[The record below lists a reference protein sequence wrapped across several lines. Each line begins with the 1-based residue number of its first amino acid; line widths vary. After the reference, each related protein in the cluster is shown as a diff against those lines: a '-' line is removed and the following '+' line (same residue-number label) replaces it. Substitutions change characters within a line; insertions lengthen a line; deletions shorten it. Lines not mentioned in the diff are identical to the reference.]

1 MKKRRTLK
9 KSIVLLVPV
18 IMSLLLG
25 IGCGKSGNN
34 EETAGATPTN
44 AATAAPTNAVTAA
57 PTNAVTAAPANT
69 ATAAPTNAAV
79 ETPVTGGSQYFVVAD
94 ATGETTKV
102 DCSALVK
109 NEYVTCY
116 QVTTA
121 KDGKIVTQQI
131 VEEMPVSVDTAGADK
146 VEVAPVFFYKIGV
159 AGEKGTAGYDI
170 NLPAGSYD
178 FTVYN
183 TTSRCDV
190 YANDQ
195 ILVNNLLQNG
205 ATPNYYEAKDIVI
218 KEDKLT
224 ISTMDYSK
232 GHSAETMNL
241 SVRVVKSVT
250 VADRAQ
256 KVYVLGDSLVAIY
269 YNNGN
274 QTNNLLT
281 GWGQVLE
288 NYMTEDVD
296 VVNLA
301 NSGAWAMALY
311 ESAFTQIKGSAQKG
325 DILLLE
331 CGYNDSN
338 KNYTTEEEM
347 ITAVSNMITE
357 ARELGVEVILVSP
370 NASAHDY
377 GKSIKKTAVM
387 ASLAEKYNAPFINL
401 CELSYEFL
409 YELYGS
415 DTTVLTKVYNVSDT
429 LHSTYKGA
437 HKWASVVAGALYEM
451 GYKDMID
458 TEYIFSFFD
467 TVGNMISCNAV
478 GKEEEGYAVVT
489 FDANGQGS
497 GNKYRVVKVGATVP
511 EPVKPSA
518 AGVAFDG
525 WYKDAACTA
534 AWDFATD
541 IVNENTTI
549 YAKWMESECSSLY
562 TQDFNA
568 VANTDEL
575 KTIATAQNT
584 DALKLGKKDSLGNYL
599 SYDFTDNSQNSR
611 GLSMDFEDLDV
622 TVQDAYV
629 VEFDLALTPGN
640 NQNTEF
646 AIKTTDF
653 ANDGGVNGSAGSGY
667 LLKLDNGVTGTNY
680 IVNGIQKVE
689 IPAGEWCHYTLYVDK
704 TRGLVSVTINGNYSG
719 VIADKMIVSYHGN
732 GNVAGIFMRA
742 GRYYAVL
749 SVDNILVRE
758 VGEQDV
764 FGEVKAEVIVNAE
777 FASQLNTTITQ
788 PAEGSAVH
796 QMISVKAIGNY
807 NGDLTNQ
814 IDSVK
819 WSVAGI
825 EGDDG
830 YISLT
835 KEEGT
840 GAGTDGVAPDGATAY
855 FNVRNGVSNY
865 VGYVKAEVVCG
876 DTTYTLQT
884 PFAVIGATA
893 SDAGQLAP
901 ATGYPAN
908 MDEYGDSLVGYV
920 GTAKGVKD
928 QDLILNGWSIYG
940 SNAARTMELVKD
952 AYGKKS
958 IEFSNGG
965 SSSGSTVAVYQWA
978 DQAGQY
984 IIDFTAKFTDAM
996 NFGVYSNTPNN
1007 GDAVAEWSV
1016 SYAAG
1021 ALTLGTESISDISAN
1036 KWYRFVISADASVGK
1051 VSMAVYD
1058 SRGKEVGRINDQEMT
1073 ETSALY
1079 FCFQGSFPMY
1089 LNGFEAYLPK
1099 LSSMTVD
1106 AGTDM
1111 VKVPEAGEENT
1122 VVEFSAA
1129 LTSTKDMKMTGAVQW
1144 SLAEEY
1150 ANIELVSTGAQ
1161 TADLKIGA
1169 GASGSITVVAT
1180 KDGQQTEKTI
1190 QLTTSS
1196 NVVAFTKSTSSITI
1210 PFSGEASVEAEF
1222 AAETCNGSGDVIEG
1236 GKITYSLLAKDGVT
1250 ETTVNGVTFKNG
1262 VLTVAAGASPAVV
1275 YVKATNEEGLSAKIK
1290 VNIHGLSFAFG
1301 SAEAADGFTQVV
1313 DTLYTET
1320 LGYGFVKIERLTVN
1334 EHEVTGT
1341 SAFRFK
1347 ANVPNG
1353 NYVVA
1358 VNTTAAELTSESVEG
1373 ISATTGI
1380 TKSGST
1386 FNVAVCDGALDLTFP
1401 AKSAVTSVEIS
1412 QAPEKSA
1419 LAKPMVYAIGDSTTK
1434 NNASGALSWG
1444 NCVSDGYVSIPVE
1457 FSGFANHGMAGRD
1470 SVGFYNQGRVEAVL
1484 LAICPGDVVTVNM
1497 GINSRETGEAAAYET
1512 LLSQYY
1518 VEAILQRGGIPIIVT
1533 ATPDGPVNDR
1543 LASNYNEATGKF
1555 TNNRGNGARNDVLR
1569 KIAAEKGVQV
1579 IELGQWGE
1587 DWMNTLTAEDVT
1599 AYNAKYNTSFTTV
1612 LEMVQSWYV
1621 DHNHYKQ
1628 PLGEEIA
1635 TYILGELA
1643 KLVNP

>member
-1 MKKRRTLK
+1 MRKRSILK
-9 KSIVLLVPV
+9 KSIV
-18 IMSLLLG
+18 SLFLG
-25 IGCGKSGNN
+25 IGLVLGPVACAGTGTT
-34 EETAGATPTN
+34 EPAGTGTAGTETEYTEPKPTEKLEITPTG
-44 AATAAPTNAVTAA
+44 AV
-57 PTNAVTAAPANT
+57 
-69 ATAAPTNAAV
+69 V
-79 ETPVTGGSQYFVVAD
+79 ETPVVGGSQYSVIAS
-94 ATGETTKV
+94 ATGNTTTV

-109 NEYVTCY
+109 NEYVTGY

-131 VEEMPVSVDTAGADK
+131 VEELPADVDTTGADK
-146 VEVAPVFFYKIGV
+146 VEVTPVFFYQIGV

-205 ATPNYYEAKDIVI
+205 ADPNYYAVKDIVI
-218 KEDKLT
+218 KEDKIT
-224 ISTMDYSK
+224 ISTKDYSK
-232 GHSAETMNL
+232 GHSADTMNL

-250 VADRAQ
+250 IADRGQ
-256 KVYVLGDSLVAIY
+256 KVYVLGDSLVAVY
-269 YNNGN
+269 YNGGN

-288 NYMTEDVD
+288 NYMTDDVD
-296 VVNLA
+296 VVDLA

-311 ESAFTQIKGSAQKG
+311 ESAFTQIKGSAQPG

-331 CGYNDSN
+331 SGYNDAN

-377 GKSIKKTAVM
+377 AKSIKKTSVM
-387 ASLAEKYNAPFINL
+387 ASLAEKYQVPFINL

-478 GKEEEGYAVVT
+478 GKEDKEQAIVT
-489 FDANGQGS
+489 FDANGQGAA
-497 GNKYRVVKVGATVP
+497 NKYRVVKVGATVP

-518 AGVAFDG
+518 TGCVFEG
-525 WYKDAACTA
+525 WYKDVEGTLP
-534 AWDFATD
+534 WNFATD

-549 YAKWMESECSSLY
+549 YAKWIVGESSALY
-562 TQDFNA
+562 TQDFNE
-568 VANTDEL
+568 VANADEL
-575 KTIATAQNT
+575 KTMAAAQNT
-584 DALKLGKKDSLGNYL
+584 DALKLGKSNALGNYL
-599 SYDFTDNSQNSR
+599 SYDFTENSQNSR

-622 TVQDAYV
+622 TAQNAYV
-629 VEFDLALTPGN
+629 LEFDLALTPGN

-646 AIKTTDF
+646 AIKGTDF

-667 LLKLDNGVTGTNY
+667 LLKLDNGTTGTTY

-704 TRGLVSVTINGNYSG
+704 TRGLISVTINGNDSG
-719 VIADKMIVSYHGN
+719 VIADKLIVSYHGN
-732 GNVAGIFMRA
+732 GNVAGLFMRA

-758 VGEQDV
+758 VREQDM
-764 FGEVKAEVIVNAE
+764 FGEVTEEVIVDAE
-777 FASQLNTTITQ
+777 FVSQLNTTITQ

-796 QMISVKAIGNY
+796 QKLSVKAIGSY
-807 NGDLTNQ
+807 YGDLTDQ
-814 IDSVK
+814 IDYVK
-819 WSVAGI
+819 WSIAGI

-840 GAGTDGVAPDGATAY
+840 GAGTDGVAPDGVIAY

-876 DTTYTLQT
+876 DKTYTLQT
-884 PFAVIGATA
+884 PFAVIGATG
-893 SDAGQLAP
+893 SDVGQLAP
-901 ATGYPAN
+901 ATGYPVT
-908 MDEYGDSLVGYV
+908 MDEYPDSLVGYV
-920 GTAKGVKD
+920 GTASGVKD
-928 QDLILNGWSIYG
+928 QDLVLNGWSIYG
-940 SNAARTMELVKD
+940 SNAARVMELVKD
-952 AYGKKS
+952 SNGKKS

-965 SSSGSTVAVYQWA
+965 SGSGSTVAVYQWK
-978 DQAGQY
+978 DQTDQY

-1021 ALTLGTESISDISAN
+1021 ALALGTETISDVNSN
-1036 KWYRFVISADASVGK
+1036 KWYRIVISADNSIGK
-1051 VSMAVYD
+1051 VSMIVYD
-1058 SRGKEVGRINDQEMT
+1058 SRGKEVGRINNQEMKKT
-1073 ETSALY
+1073 DALY

-1089 LNGFEAYLPK
+1089 LNSFEAYLPAIA
-1099 LSSMTVD
+1099 SMTVE
-1106 AGTDM
+1106 AGADV
-1111 VKVPEAGEENT
+1111 VKVPAAGEEDT
-1122 VVEFSAA
+1122 VIEFSAA
-1129 LTSTKDMKMTGAVQW
+1129 LTGTDGIKMTGAVQW

-1150 ANIELVSTGAQ
+1150 ANVELVSTGAQ
-1161 TADLKIGA
+1161 TADLKVSA
-1169 GASGSITVVAT
+1169 GASGSITVVAA
-1180 KDGQQTEKTI
+1180 KDGQRAKKTI

-1196 NVVAFTKSTSSITI
+1196 NVVAFKESTPSVTI
-1210 PFSGEASVEAEF
+1210 PFMGEASVTTSF
-1222 AAETCNGSGDVIEG
+1222 TAETRNGSGDVVEG
-1236 GKITYSLLAKDGVT
+1236 GTITYSLLAKDGVT

-1262 VLTVAAGASPAVV
+1262 VLTVEAGASPAVV
-1275 YVKATNEEGLSAKIK
+1275 YVKATNEEGLSAKVK

-1301 SAEAADGFTQVV
+1301 SGEPADGFTQVV
-1313 DTLYTET
+1313 DTLYTEQ
-1320 LGYGFVKIERLTVN
+1320 LGYGFVKINRLTVN
-1334 EHEVTGT
+1334 ESDITGT
-1341 SAFRFK
+1341 GAFRFK

-1353 NYVVA
+1353 NYVVS

-1386 FNVAVCDGALDLTFP
+1386 FNVAVCDGVLDLTFP
-1401 AKSAVTSVEIS
+1401 ANATVTSVEIS
-1412 QAPEKSA
+1412 QAPAKSA

-1434 NNASGALSWG
+1434 NTASGAMSWG
-1444 NCVSDGYVSIPVE
+1444 NCVSDGHVSIPE
-1457 FSGFANHGMAGRD
+1457 ELGGFANHGMAGRD
-1470 SVGFYNQGRVEAVL
+1470 SVNYYNQGRVEAVL

-1497 GINSRETGEAAAYET
+1497 GINSRETGEAAAYEL

-1518 VEAILQRGGIPIIVT
+1518 VEGILQRGGIPVIVT
-1533 ATPDGPVNDR
+1533 ATPDGPVGDR
-1543 LASNYNEATGKF
+1543 EASNYNTATGTF
-1555 TNNRGNGARNDVLR
+1555 TNNRGDGARNDVLR
-1569 KIAAEKGVQV
+1569 KIAAEKGLHV
-1579 IELGQWGE
+1579 IELGQWGQ
-1587 DWMNTLTAEDVT
+1587 DWMNTLTAEDVA

-1612 LEMVQSWYV
+1612 LEMVQSWYL
-1621 DHNHYKQ
+1621 DHNHYMQ

-1643 KLVNP
+1643 KMVKDL